1 MPTETTRLF
10 KKARSLKKLFAP
22 LFLTALALAISA
34 CDKNPVA
41 ETKPALAK
49 VSTEVIATAPLSV
62 SNELSGRVVA
72 PRVAQ
77 VSARVAGVVLK
88 RAFTE
93 GSEVKQGDVLFLIDP
108 APFKADLDSAQA
120 ALRKSEAVALQA
132 KLQDQRYAELIE
144 INAISRQDH
153 DNARAAAQQAN
164 ADVAANQAAVQRAK
178 LNLGYAT
185 VTAPISG
192 RIGRALVTE
201 GALVGQGEVTP
212 LARIQQLNP
221 IHVDLTQST
230 RDLDNLREAFRAGE
244 LQQVG
249 KQQAKATLIRDNG
262 SLYPLPGKLLFTDV
276 TVDPSTG
283 QIILRSEFPNP
294 DYDLLPGSFVRV
306 RLEQAVNKEGISVPQ
321 RAVLRDSAGVAQVL
335 LIDAYNRV
343 QLQSVQLGSAHNDRW
358 AVTSGLKAGD
368 RIVTEGLQHARP
380 GEQVQIDDPTLPLAH
395 STDQ

>member
-1 MPTETTRLF
+1 M
-10 KKARSLKKLFAP
+10 KKLFAP

-249 KQQAKATLIRDNG
+249 KQQAKAILIRDNG

-335 LIDAYNRV
+335 LIDADNRV

>member
-1 MPTETTRLF
+1 M
-10 KKARSLKKLFAP
+10 KKLFAP
-22 LFLTALALAISA
+22 LCLSALALALSA
-34 CDKNPVA
+34 CDKSPAA
-41 ETKPALAK
+41 ETKAPLAK
-49 VSTEVIATAPLSV
+49 VRTEVIATVPLSIN
-62 SNELSGRVVA
+62 NELSGRVVA

-88 RAFTE
+88 RVYTE

-108 APFKADLDSAQA
+108 APLKADLDSAQA
-120 ALRKSEAVALQA
+120 ALRKSRALSMQA
-132 KLQDQRYAELIE
+132 KLQDQRYTELVE
-144 INAISRQDH
+144 SNAISRQDY
-153 DNARAAAQQAN
+153 DNARALALQAD
-164 ADVAANQAAVQRAK
+164 ADVAANQAAVRRAE

-201 GALVGQGEVTP
+201 GALVGQGEVTAM
-212 LARIQQLNP
+212 ARIQQLNP

-230 RDLDNLREAFRAGE
+230 RDLDNLRESFRAGE

-249 KQQAKATLIRDNG
+249 KNQARATLIRDNG

-276 TVDPSTG
+276 SVDPSTG

-306 RLEQAVNKEGISVPQ
+306 RLEQAVNKEAISVPQ
-321 RAVLRDSAGVAQVL
+321 RAILRDGAGVAQVL
-335 LIDAYNRV
+335 LLDGENRV
-343 QLQSVQLGSAHNDRW
+343 RQQPVQLGSVQNDRW
-358 AVTSGLKAGD
+358 IVNAGLKPGD
-368 RIVTEGLQHARP
+368 RIVIEGLQHARA
-380 GEQVQIDDPTLPLAH
+380 GDQVQIDDPKLPLAH

>member
-1 MPTETTRLF
+1 M
-10 KKARSLKKLFAP
+10 KKLFAP
-22 LFLTALALAISA
+22 LCLSALALALTA
-34 CDKNPVA
+34 CDKSPVA
-41 ETKPALAK
+41 QTQAPLAK
-49 VSTEVIATAPLSV
+49 VRTEVVAAAPLSIN
-62 SNELSGRVVA
+62 NELSGRVVA

-88 RAFTE
+88 RVYSE
-93 GSEVKQGDVLFLIDP
+93 GAEVKQGDVLFLIDP

-120 ALRKSEAVALQA
+120 ALSKSKAIAQQS
-132 KLQDQRYAELIE
+132 KLQEQRYAELIG
-144 INAISRQDH
+144 INAISRQDY
-153 DNARAAAQQAN
+153 DNAQAQAQQSN
-164 ADVAANQAAVQRAK
+164 ADVAANQAAVQRAR

-230 RDLDNLREAFRAGE
+230 RDLDNLRAAFRAGE
-244 LQQVG
+244 LQQIG
-249 KQQAKATLIRDNG
+249 NNQAKATLIRDNG

-276 TVDPSTG
+276 SVDPSTG

-306 RLEQAVNKEGISVPQ
+306 RLEQAVNKEAITVPQ
-321 RAVLRDSAGVAQVL
+321 RAILRDGAGVAQVL
-335 LIDAYNRV
+335 LLDAENKV
-343 QLQSVQLGSAHNDRW
+343 KLQPVQLGGVQNDRW
-358 AVTSGLKAGD
+358 IVNEGLKPGD
-368 RIVTEGLQHARP
+368 QIVIEGLQHARP
-380 GEQVQIDDPTLPLAH
+380 GEQVHIDNPTLPLAH

>member
-1 MPTETTRLF
+1 M
-10 KKARSLKKLFAP
+10 KKLFAP
-22 LFLTALALAISA
+22 LCLSALTLALSA

-41 ETKPALAK
+41 ETKAPLTK
-49 VSTEVIATAPLSV
+49 VRTEVIAPAPLSIN
-62 SNELSGRVVA
+62 NELSGRVVA
-72 PRVAQ
+72 PREAQ

-88 RAFTE
+88 RVFDE
-93 GSEVKQGDVLFLIDP
+93 GTEVKQGQVLFLIDP
-108 APFKADLDSAQA
+108 APFKAELDSAQA
-120 ALRKSEAVALQA
+120 ALRKSRALARQA
-132 KLQDQRYAELIE
+132 TLHAKRYADLVG
-144 INAISRQDH
+144 INAVSRQDY
-153 DNARAAAQQAN
+153 DNAQAQSQQAE
-164 ADVAANQAAVQRAK
+164 ADVAANEAAVQRAR

-212 LARIQQLNP
+212 LARIHQLDP

-249 KQQAKATLIRDNG
+249 NNQARATLIRDNG
-262 SLYPLPGKLLFTDV
+262 SAYPLPGQLLFTDV
-276 TVDPSTG
+276 SVDPSTG

-321 RAVLRDSAGVAQVL
+321 RAIVRDSAGVPFVFL
-335 LIDAYNRV
+335 LDADNRV
-343 QLQSVQLGSAHNDRW
+343 SQQPIALSGAHNDRW
-358 AVTSGLKAGD
+358 IVTEGLKAGD
-368 RIVTEGLQHARP
+368 RIVIEGLQHTRP
-380 GEQVQIDDPTLPLAH
+380 GEHVQIDDPTPPLTH